1 MFNQHSKPI
10 RFIRVDH
17 LRESSVT
24 DQELIRR
31 GYKKY
36 MDTIEPEKDRVLA
49 VLDEI
54 MKAIASGR
62 IK

>member
-1 MFNQHSKPI
+1 MVNQHSKPI

-17 LRESSVT
+17 PREGPVT

-36 MDTIEPEKDRVLA
+36 MDTIADEKDKVLA

-54 MKAIASGR
+54 MKAIASDG